1 MKSIDPAPVAPPRA
15 TTRCP
20 GCDADVSVAD
30 PTEEARRE
38 IELRQAQRLESIGS
52 LAAGIAHEINTPI
65 QFVGDS
71 VHFLADAVTDLIELL
86 ARYRELRTLV
96 ADHPDFAAAAE
107 ALLVAE
113 DDLDAAF
120 IEMETPRAIARTF
133 DGIGRVASIVHAMRE
148 FSHPG
153 GARALA
159 DMGDVVRSAVTVC
172 RNEYKNIAELSL
184 DLAPLPPLMC
194 ERGDVGQVVVNLV
207 VNAAHAIEARAP
219 RDDPPRIDV
228 IVRGARDGI
237 ELIVRDNGDGIETDV
252 LPRIFDPFF
261 TTKGPGRGTGQGL
274 ALAAT
279 VLDRHDGTI
288 GVSTRMGVGTDITCW
303 FPMEPPP

>member
-1 MKSIDPAPVAPPRA
+1 MNSIHPALVAPPSPI
-15 TTRCP
+15 TRCP
-20 GCDADVSVAD
+20 GCDADVAVAG
-30 PTEEARRE
+30 PSENARQE

-71 VHFLADAVTDLIELL
+71 VHFLADAVTDLIEML

-96 ADHPDFAAAAE
+96 AEHPDFAAVAE

-172 RNEYKNIAELSL
+172 RNEYKNVAELSL

-207 VNAAHAIEARAP
+207 VNAAHAIESRVP

-228 IVRGARDGI
+228 ILRGARDGI
-237 ELIVRDNGDGIETDV
+237 ELVVRDNGDGIEAEV

-288 GVSTRMGVGTDITCW
+288 GVSTQVGGGTDITCW
-303 FPMEPPP
+303 FPMGQAS

>member
-1 MKSIDPAPVAPPRA
+1 MESFDPALVAPPRA
-15 TTRCP
+15 TTRCD
-20 GCDADVSVAD
+20 GCDADVAAGNLRVD
-30 PTEEARRE
+30 ARHE

-71 VHFLADAVTDLIELL
+71 VHFLADAVTDLTELL

-96 ADHPDFAAAAE
+96 AEHPDFAAAAD

-113 DDLDAAF
+113 EDFDAAF
-120 IEMETPRAIARTF
+120 IEAETPRAIARTF

-153 GARALA
+153 GARAPA
-159 DMGDVVRSAVTVC
+159 DMGDIVRTAVTVC
-172 RNEYKNIAELSL
+172 RNEYKNIAEMVL
-184 DLAPLPPLMC
+184 DLAPLPPLVC

-207 VNAAHAIEARAP
+207 VNAAHAIEDRAP

-228 IVRGARDGI
+228 VLRAARDGI
-237 ELIVRDNGDGIETDV
+237 ELVVRDNGDGIDAEI

-288 GVSTRMGVGTDITCW
+288 GARTELGRGTDITCW
-303 FPMEPPP
+303 FPLELVS

>member
-1 MKSIDPAPVAPPRA
+1 MNSIDPALVAPPRA

-20 GCDADVSVAD
+20 GCDADVAAAD
-30 PTEEARRE
+30 PREDARQE

-86 ARYRELRTLV
+86 ARYRELRTIV

-107 ALLVAE
+107 ALLAAE

-120 IEMETPRAIARTF
+120 IETETPRAIARTF

-159 DMGDVVRSAVTVC
+159 DMSEVVRSAVTVC
-172 RNEYKNIAELSL
+172 RNEYKNVAELSL

-207 VNAAHAIEARAP
+207 VNAAHAIEARVP
-219 RDDPPRIDV
+219 REDPPRIDV
-228 IVRGARDGI
+228 ILRSARDGI
-237 ELIVRDNGDGIETDV
+237 ELVVRDNGDGIEADV
-252 LPRIFDPFF
+252 LPRVFDPFF

-288 GVSTRMGVGTDITCW
+288 GVDTQVGSGTEITCW
-303 FPMEPPP
+303 FPVEQAP